1 VKTTKPSEDLNNPHG
16 YSDMDWAAQLD
27 PAYAAA
33 KPVPNYASS
42 TGGSHPPP
50 ARLPPHTTPAGH
62 RRTAMKVPDIR
73 RPETDHPAGHVS
85 GGIRL
90 PGTHGS
96 CAPARFLAVCLSAS
110 CGHLCAVA
118 QPSKVRRWWD
128 AGAAVC
134 TRAQEHHA

>member
-27 PAYAAA
+27 PAYAA

-42 TGGSHPPP
+42 AGESHPPP

-73 RPETDHPAGHVS
+73 RPETGRPAGHVS
-85 GGIRL
+85 GGHTSARDTRL
-90 PGTHGS
+90 LRAGAFSGS
-96 CAPARFLAVCLSAS
+96 VPLGILRAPL
-110 CGHLCAVA
+110 CG
-118 QPSKVRRWWD
+118 
-128 AGAAVC
+128 GAAV
-134 TRAQEHHA
+134 